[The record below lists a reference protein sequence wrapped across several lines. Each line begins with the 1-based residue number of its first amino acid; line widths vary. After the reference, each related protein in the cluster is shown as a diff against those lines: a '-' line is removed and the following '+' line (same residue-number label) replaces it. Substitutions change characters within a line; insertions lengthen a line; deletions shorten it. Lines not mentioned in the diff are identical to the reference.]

1 MIMILKYKQRLTVLH
16 HYQSVLELLVQ
27 VKRTIL
33 KWYCA
38 VVYIIKY
45 STNTSNNVVFTSD
58 GDRTWLFLIITV
70 F

>member
-16 HYQSVLELLVQ
+16 HYPSVLELLVQ

-58 GDRTWLFLIITV
+58 GDRTRVFLIITV